1 MTCVSVLLLA
11 GLLASCGG
19 GSGGDSTSGG
29 GSTPSGSTS
38 PSGGTPPGGT
48 PPGGGTGT
56 LPSAG
61 ARIEESNTAFVTFS
75 GDWAQS
81 SNSHAG
87 WSGSTFD
94 SLLGWSGGTAKQ
106 SSQPRATASFTFVG
120 TSVRWLSMRG
130 RNGGIALVRVDGG
143 AAQEVDLFGS
153 PADEFRTPAITI
165 YGLSAGPHTLT
176 IEVTGRTSST
186 DPSSTAV
193 VVVDAFEVE
202 PQIVSHVQDSDP
214 NSDLIYSAGW
224 NQASNNLDW
233 SGSAAFNLGEIP
245 PGAHV
250 TATKGA
256 TVTYKFRGTS
266 VSWIG
271 YSGPDAGIA
280 VVSVDGRETTVDTYS
295 RDLRVQQVVFTA
307 SGLTDADH
315 TLTITATGGKN
326 VRSSAAQIFVDAFDV
341 TTPGRRYEQGDVS
354 KGKHIEFD
362 QGVTTIDYVGGWDYS
377 NSRVWTEGWTA
388 TTQQEN
394 ATVTFIFTGTSV
406 SWIGCEKSSAGGTA
420 KVFIDDVFD
429 KDVNLF
435 QQMPMEGYQREV
447 YRKDGL
453 SPGPHKL
460 TILVTSQDRSFVVI
474 DAFDVRQ

>member
-1 MTCVSVLLLA
+1 
-11 GLLASCGG
+11 
-19 GSGGDSTSGG
+19 
-29 GSTPSGSTS
+29 
-38 PSGGTPPGGT
+38 
-48 PPGGGTGT
+48 
-56 LPSAG
+56 
-61 ARIEESNTAFVTFS
+61 
-75 GDWAQS
+75 
-81 SNSHAG
+81 
-87 WSGSTFD
+87 
-94 SLLGWSGGTAKQ
+94 
-106 SSQPRATASFTFVG
+106 
-120 TSVRWLSMRG
+120 MRG

-143 AAQEVDLFGS
+143 EAQEVDLFGR

-165 YGLSAGPHTLT
+165 YGLSNGPHTLT
-176 IEVTGRTSST
+176 IEVTGTKNT
-186 DPSSTAV
+186 KDGADPASTAV

-214 NSDLIYSAGW
+214 ASDLIYSDGW
-224 NQASNNLDW
+224 TQASNNFGW
-233 SGSAAFNLGEIP
+233 SGSAAFNNGEIP

-250 TATKGA
+250 TATKDA
-256 TVTYKFRGTS
+256 TATYKFRGTS

-280 VVSVDGRETTVDTYS
+280 LVSVDGSAPTEVDTYS
-295 RDLRVQQVVFTA
+295 RDFKVQQVVFTA

-315 TLTITATGGKN
+315 TLTIQATGRK
-326 VRSSAAQIFVDAFDV
+326 RPASTAAQIFVDAFDV
-341 TTPGRRYEQGDVS
+341 TTPGRRYEQGELS

-362 QGVTTIDYVGGWDYS
+362 QGATTIDYFGSWNHS
-377 NSRVWTEGWTA
+377 NSRVWTQGWAA

-394 ATVTFIFTGTSV
+394 ATVTFNFTGTSV

-420 KVFIDDVFD
+420 KVSIDDGPPE
-429 KDVNLF
+429 DVSLF

-460 TILVTSQDRSFVVI
+460 TILVTNQDRSFVVI